1 MAWLVA
7 SQACDKVPLLGA
19 YWYTEHRLLPSHTH
33 TLKEGPGIHCL
44 HMHLVFR

>member
-19 YWYTEHRLLPSHTH
+19 YWYKHRLLPSHTH

-44 HMHLVFR
+44 RRHLVFR